1 MSKKFEIYW
10 SSPAEK
16 DLDEITEFISHDSV
30 NSALLLF
37 DKIKRKCNSL
47 QFSPYRCRIVPELK
61 KIDIDAFR
69 ELILNPYRV
78 IFKISNDSIF
88 IMAVLDGRRD
98 LEDILIERIL

>member
-1 MSKKFEIYW
+1 MNEKYEVYW
-10 SSPAEK
+10 SSLAQK
-16 DLDEITEFISHDSV
+16 DLDEITEFISLDSV

-37 DKIKRKCNSL
+37 DKIKSKCDSL

-61 KIDIDAFR
+61 KIDIDSFR

-78 IFKISNDSIF
+78 IFKIVNDAVF

-98 LEDILIERIL
+98 LEDILLDRLI